1 MLPLQKRCALLA
13 AVGCIAVMSAATAAA
28 ETVARLRVMLHPYA
42 AAPGVLPPEALSLLV
57 KLAASSLALAGT
69 TRTGALELALPAP
82 VDSAEALAMV
92 KRLRVDRSVLWAEP
106 ILPPP
111 VKTKATDDTNG
122 QTPGRRLLVRIKDGV
137 TPDWPSL
144 LGRLGAR
151 IGLPLKAER
160 QIGNIWV
167 LSVAYD
173 QSVET
178 LGQFARLIQD
188 DPDIQYAD
196 PVRRAT
202 AQAAPDDPFYSRQW
216 YLNSALAGINIET
229 AWTLQPNASNIV
241 VAVIDTGILPH
252 PDLEGRVLPGYDFI
266 SDPSRARDGNARD
279 PNPRDEGDGSQGEC
293 GYLSDSSFHGL
304 FVSGLIA
311 ANTNNGIGIAGVAA
325 GVQILPVRTLG
336 VCGGTFEDILE
347 GMMWAS
353 GIRIAGVPP
362 NPTPAKVI
370 NMSLGGL
377 GDCDQSIQE
386 TVDDALA
393 QGAVVVTAAGN
404 SFEDARNFTPTN
416 CSGVISVGAHTAQGS
431 ITSYSNYG
439 QRIDLTAPG
448 GDYPLTDLILG
459 LSNDGTIA
467 PKDPDYAYGAGTS
480 YAAPLVA
487 GTAAMM
493 LARNPLLTA
502 GNVIDIITGTTR
514 QYPGGTFCTVP
525 NLCGTGM
532 LDAGAAIGS
541 TLPGGG
547 SPPPNTYQVVEYYRS
562 DLDHYFITAD
572 PAEIAYVDTALS
584 GIFKRTGLYFYA
596 YLNPAVAPKD
606 AQPVCRYYASSAVQI
621 NSHYYSGSFLECVA
635 VAVNWPGI
643 WQLESPHAFYIQV
656 PDALGHCPAKT
667 LPVYRFFDNRRDANH
682 RYTVDL
688 SVRRAMLNRA
698 WAAEGAGPNSIAFC
712 SPI

>member
-1 MLPLQKRCALLA
+1 MLPLRKQCALLA
-13 AVGCIAVMSAATAAA
+13 AIGCIALVSATSAAA
-28 ETVARLRVMLHPYA
+28 ESVARLRVMLHPYT
-42 AAPGVLPPEALSLLV
+42 AAPGVLPPEALALLV
-57 KLAASSLALAGT
+57 ELAGSSLALTGT

-82 VDSAEALAMV
+82 VDAADAIAMV

-106 ILPPP
+106 ILPAPA
-111 VKTKATDDTNG
+111 KAKAADDTSG
-122 QTPGRRLLVRIKDGV
+122 QTPGRRFMVRIKDGV

-160 QIGNIWV
+160 QIGNIWI

-173 QSVET
+173 QSVAT
-178 LGQFARLIQD
+178 LAQFAELIQGD
-188 DPDIQYAD
+188 TDIQYAD
-196 PVRRAT
+196 PVRHVT
-202 AQAAPDDPFYSRQW
+202 AQAAPNDPFYSRQW
-216 YLNSALAGINIET
+216 YLTSALAGINVET
-229 AWTLQPNASNIV
+229 AWTLQPTSPNIV

-252 PDLEGRVLPGYDFI
+252 PDLVGRVLPGYDFI
-266 SDPSRARDGNARD
+266 SDPNRARDGNARD
-279 PNPRDEGDGSQGEC
+279 PNPRDEGDWSQGEC
-293 GYLSDSSFHGL
+293 GFLSDSFFHGL

-311 ANTNNGIGIAGVAA
+311 ANTNNDIGIAGVAD

-336 VCGGTFEDILE
+336 VCGGTFEDVLE

-353 GIRIAGVPP
+353 GVRIAGVPV
-362 NPTPAKVI
+362 NTTPAKVI

-386 TVDDALA
+386 AVNDALA

-416 CSGVISVGAHTAQGS
+416 CSGVISVGAHTAQAS

-448 GDYPLTDLILG
+448 GDYPVTDLILG
-459 LSNDGTIA
+459 LSNDGITV
-467 PKDPDYAYGAGTS
+467 PRDPDYVYAAGTS
-480 YAAPLVA
+480 FAAPLVS

-502 GNVIDIITGTTR
+502 GNVLDIITGTTR
-514 QYPGGTFCTVP
+514 GYPGGSFCTVP
-525 NLCGTGM
+525 NLCGSGM

-547 SPPPNTYQVVEYYRS
+547 APPPNAFQVVEYYRS

-572 PAEIAYVDTALS
+572 PAEIKYVDTVLS

-606 AQPVCRYYASSAVQI
+606 AQPVCRYYASAAVQI

-643 WQLESPHAFYIQV
+643 WQLESAHAFYIQV
-656 PDALGHCPAKT
+656 PDALGRCPAKT

-688 SVRRAMLNRA
+688 S
-698 WAAEGAGPNSIAFC
+698 
-712 SPI
+712 